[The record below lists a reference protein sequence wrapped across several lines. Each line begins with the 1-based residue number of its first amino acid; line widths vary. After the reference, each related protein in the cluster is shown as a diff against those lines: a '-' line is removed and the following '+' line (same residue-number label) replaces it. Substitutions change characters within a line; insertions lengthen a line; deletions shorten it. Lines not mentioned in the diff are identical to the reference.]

1 MQTLNLYK
9 IETEM
14 LCKGIYFRGFF
25 VLWLCTLASIAQAQ
39 NLKSIRDT
47 EIESHLLGLARPMA
61 QQAGLADDLQ
71 IRIIIDPSFNAFV
84 TGENTIF
91 VHSGLIIEAASVYEV
106 AGVLAHEI
114 GHLAS
119 GHLPGREQA
128 TSDAALASVL
138 GVAAAIAL
146 GASGQGEAA
155 VGAAIGGADQNL
167 RIITKQSRQD
177 EAEADEWA
185 IRLMAEQGYSLQPM
199 ANLMSRLAKQR
210 LLPTSRQSQYYQT
223 HPSASE
229 RSIVFLNHA
238 LVNAGAPPPQS
249 LVAEFARI
257 KDKLRAWTDPPN
269 QTLLRTDENPFA
281 TAIAAFRLSDVDFA
295 LALMDARIREDPTN
309 PFYYEFKG
317 EVLLSAGHTAEA
329 ADAFR
334 ASLQYLP
341 PHVNRGQ
348 ILLSLGRALLNQGD
362 QASLNA
368 AIPLLEEANR
378 LEPKW
383 AFVKHQLGITYGR
396 AGRVVDAD
404 LILAERALMLRK
416 PKLAKQLATR
426 AKNYQQA
433 NAFQQQLALDI
444 ITATEH

>member
-1 MQTLNLYK
+1 
-9 IETEM
+9 M

-25 VLWLCTLASIAQAQ
+25 ALWLCALIGIASIAEAQ
-39 NLKSIRDT
+39 NFKSIRDT

-61 QQAGLADDLQ
+61 QQAGLADNLQ
-71 IRIIIDPSFNAFV
+71 IRIIIDPSFNAFI

-91 VHSGLIIEAASVYEV
+91 VHSGLILEAASVYEV

-128 TSDAALASVL
+128 ASDAALASVL

-146 GASGQGEAA
+146 SASGQSEAA
-155 VGAAIGGADQNL
+155 IGAAIGGADQNL

-210 LLPTSRQSQYYQT
+210 LLPASRQSQYYQT
-223 HPSASE
+223 HPGAHE

-238 LVNAGAPPPQS
+238 LASESTPPPPA
-249 LVAEFARI
+249 LTAEFNRI
-257 KDKLRAWTDPPN
+257 KAKLRAWTDPPN
-269 QTLLRTDENPFA
+269 QTLIRADENPFA

-295 LALMDARIREDPTN
+295 LELMDARITAEPAN
-309 PFYYEFKG
+309 AFYHEFKG
-317 EVLLSAGHTAEA
+317 EVLLSAGRTAEA
-329 ADAFR
+329 VEAFR
-334 ASLQYLP
+334 TSLKHLP

-362 QASLNA
+362 QESLNA

-416 PKLAKQLATR
+416 PKHAKQLATR
-426 AKNYQQA
+426 AKNHQQA

>member
-1 MQTLNLYK
+1 
-9 IETEM
+9 M

-25 VLWLCTLASIAQAQ
+25 ALWLCAFIGIVSIAQAQ
-39 NLKSIRDT
+39 SFKSIRDT

-61 QQAGLADDLQ
+61 KQAGLADDLQ
-71 IRIIIDPSFNAFV
+71 IRIIIDPSFNAFI

-91 VHSGLIIEAASVYEV
+91 VHSGLILEAASVYEV

-119 GHLPGREQA
+119 GHVPGRGQA
-128 TSDAALASVL
+128 VSDAALASVL

-146 GASGQGEAA
+146 SASGHGEAA
-155 VGAAIGGADQNL
+155 IGAAIGGADQNF

-185 IRLMAEQGYSLQPM
+185 IRLMAAQGYSLQPM

-210 LLPTSRQSQYYQT
+210 LLPASRQSQYYQT
-223 HPSASE
+223 HPGANE

-238 LVNAGAPPPQS
+238 LANEAAPPPPA
-249 LVAEFARI
+249 LVAEFNRI
-257 KDKLRAWTDPPN
+257 KAKLRAWTDPPS
-269 QTLLRTDENPFA
+269 QTLIRTDDNPFA
-281 TAIAAFRLSDVDFA
+281 TAIAAYRLSDVDFA
-295 LALMDARIREDPTN
+295 LELMDARITAEPTN
-309 PFYYEFKG
+309 PFYHEFKG
-317 EVLLSAGHTAEA
+317 EVLLSVGRTAEA
-329 ADAFR
+329 AAAFR
-334 ASLQYLP
+334 ASLEHLP
-341 PHVNRGQ
+341 PHINRGQ

-362 QASLNA
+362 QKSLNA

-426 AKNYQQA
+426 AKNHQQA

>member
-1 MQTLNLYK
+1 MF
-9 IETEM
+9 
-14 LCKGIYFRGFF
+14 CKGIYFRGFF
-25 VLWLCTLASIAQAQ
+25 ALWLCALIGIVSIAEAQ
-39 NLKSIRDT
+39 GFKSIRDT

-71 IRIIIDPSFNAFV
+71 IRIIIDPSFNAFI

-91 VHSGLIIEAASVYEV
+91 VHSGLILEAASVYEV

-119 GHLPGREQA
+119 GHVPGRAQTA
-128 TSDAALASVL
+128 SDAALASVL

-146 GASGQGEAA
+146 SASGHGEAA
-155 VGAAIGGADQNL
+155 IGAAIGGADQNL

-210 LLPTSRQSQYYQT
+210 LLPASRQSQYYQT
-223 HPSASE
+223 HPGAHE

-238 LVNAGAPPPQS
+238 LASESTPPPPS
-249 LVAEFARI
+249 LVAAFKRI
-257 KDKLRAWTDPPN
+257 KAKLRAWTDPPN
-269 QTLLRTDENPFA
+269 QTLIRTDDSPFA

-295 LALMDARIREDPTN
+295 LELMEARITAEPTN
-309 PFYYEFKG
+309 PFYHEFKG
-317 EVLLSAGHTAEA
+317 EILLSAGRTAEA
-329 ADAFR
+329 VEAFR
-334 ASLQYLP
+334 ASLEHLP
-341 PHVNRGQ
+341 KHVNRGQ

-362 QASLNA
+362 QDSLNA

-426 AKNYQQA
+426 AKNHQQA
-433 NAFQQQLALDI
+433 DAFQQQLALDI

>member
-1 MQTLNLYK
+1 
-9 IETEM
+9 M

-25 VLWLCTLASIAQAQ
+25 ALWLGALIGIVSIAEAQ
-39 NLKSIRDT
+39 NFKSIRDT

-61 QQAGLADDLQ
+61 QRAGLADDLQ
-71 IRIIIDPSFNAFV
+71 IRIIIDPSFNAFI

-91 VHSGLIIEAASVYEV
+91 VHSGLILEAASVYEV

-119 GHLPGREQA
+119 GHVPGRAQTA
-128 TSDAALASVL
+128 SDAALASVL

-146 GASGQGEAA
+146 SASGHGEAA
-155 VGAAIGGADQNL
+155 IGAAIGGADQNL

-210 LLPTSRQSQYYQT
+210 LLPTNRQSQYYQT
-223 HPSASE
+223 HPGAHE

-238 LVNAGAPPPQS
+238 LASESTPPPPS
-249 LVAEFARI
+249 LVAEFKRI
-257 KDKLRAWTDPPN
+257 KAKLRAWTDPPS
-269 QTLLRTDENPFA
+269 QTLIRTDDSPFA

-295 LALMDARIREDPTN
+295 LELMDARITAEPTN
-309 PFYYEFKG
+309 PFYHEFKG
-317 EVLLSAGHTAEA
+317 EILLSVGRTAEA
-329 ADAFR
+329 VEAFR
-334 ASLQYLP
+334 ASLKHLP
-341 PHVNRGQ
+341 KHINRGQ

-362 QASLNA
+362 QDSLNA

-426 AKNYQQA
+426 AKNHQQA
-433 NAFQQQLALDI
+433 DAFQQQLALDI

>member
-1 MQTLNLYK
+1 
-9 IETEM
+9 M

-25 VLWLCTLASIAQAQ
+25 ALWLCALIGIVSIAEAQ
-39 NLKSIRDT
+39 GFKSIRDT

-71 IRIIIDPSFNAFV
+71 IRIIIDPSFNAFI

-91 VHSGLIIEAASVYEV
+91 VHSGLILEAASVYEV

-119 GHLPGREQA
+119 GHVPGRAQTA
-128 TSDAALASVL
+128 SDAALASVL

-146 GASGQGEAA
+146 SASGHGEAA
-155 VGAAIGGADQNL
+155 IGAAIGGADQNL

-210 LLPTSRQSQYYQT
+210 LLPASRQSQYYQT
-223 HPSASE
+223 HPGAHE

-238 LVNAGAPPPQS
+238 LASESTPPPPA
-249 LVAEFARI
+249 LVAEFKRI
-257 KDKLRAWTDPPN
+257 KAKLRAWTDPPS
-269 QTLLRTDENPFA
+269 QTLLRTDDSPFA

-295 LALMDARIREDPTN
+295 LELMDARITAEPTN
-309 PFYYEFKG
+309 PFYHEFKG
-317 EVLLSAGHTAEA
+317 EILLSAGRTAEA
-329 ADAFR
+329 VEAFR
-334 ASLQYLP
+334 ASLKHLP
-341 PHVNRGQ
+341 KHVNRGQ

-426 AKNYQQA
+426 AKNHQQA
-433 NAFQQQLALDI
+433 DAFQQQLALDI